1 MGRGRHLS
9 KPYTS
14 TLLGLCLV
22 SDQVYPSEKP
32 VFVGNI
38 CSYKIGRVVML

>member
-9 KPYTS
+9 KPYMS

-32 VFVGNI
+32 VFVGTYI
-38 CSYKIGRVVML
+38 SVHIRSVV